1 MKTKTVVQLAFVA
14 CCAFTLCTDGLAR
27 PPGPPPWRTRFLD
40 PVLAQDSDPVLDP
53 EAQVPALGLVRVPDR
68 QDIIGVPTF

>member
-14 CCAFTLCTDGLAR
+14 CCAFTLCTDGLDR
-27 PPGPPPWRTRFLD
+27 PDLPLEDPVLD

>member
-14 CCAFTLCTDGLAR
+14 CCAFTLCTDR
-27 PPGPPPWRTRFLD
+27 PDLPLEDPVLD

-53 EAQVPALGLVRVPDR
+53 EAQVPALGLVQVPDR
-68 QDIIGVPTF
+68 QDIIGVLTF